1 MRSRPR
7 WSRWLLLA
15 GSMLLAGGAVSPAL
29 AGHEDDAEYGS
40 VYGRIRHL
48 EGGLTLERAG
58 EGTATEGMVND
69 PVTPG
74 DRLTTQDGRAE
85 LGLADGSVLWLD
97 RGTRLDVRNLADI
110 DNQYEKTN
118 LVALESGAIRIDTP
132 DPENRDQS
140 FRIDTEA
147 GSIYL
152 LSGGSFRIENEDG
165 ATTVY
170 SFRGVA
176 ELSGDEDSV
185 LVRTGERSS
194 VQPGRL
200 PSEPRRF
207 NTARLDDF
215 DRFVDARQEA
225 FLRRGG
231 DRDSPDVVED
241 VPYEVR
247 PYMSELSY
255 YGSWRNVPSYG
266 WVWRPVYAGS
276 WGPYSNGYWS
286 WCRGSW
292 VWVSYDPWGWAPY
305 HYGRWDFAVD
315 IGWIWIPG
323 RVWSGAWVSFAVGPS
338 YVGWCPLNYYNRPV
352 FHDVTIINSVNINVN
367 RLKPRGWRFVNAD
380 RFEERRPGRTFVR
393 ADRLPRGTD
402 LVLTS
407 RLPRFDPKD
416 VGRRPEQGERLMEQ
430 VRKNRTPLPAVVDR
444 ESRPVSFRNIEKESE
459 PRSRR
464 GNSPR
469 DQAQARGKNRPQ
481 DQAAPRGQDNP
492 REQGGPRPERGQSA
506 ERPRRP
512 NPDNGMRAP
521 APGPATTARPP
532 RRPAGPDRVQEPRQ
546 APPSRQGSRP
556 PDRGRGPS
564 ENQAHPRRETP
575 PPAGASEA
583 PRRDSRPAD
592 PGRPGSRSDQ
602 KIERLFDGVRGDRN
616 RGRMEPQRV
625 EPPRGQTS
633 RIGPPAPGRP
643 RVEAPRPEHPPSPR
657 PSAPPRTPKPPKDND
672 KGNDGGH

>member
-1 MRSRPR
+1 
-7 WSRWLLLA
+7 
-15 GSMLLAGGAVSPAL
+15 MLLAGGVVSPAF
-29 AGHEDDAEYGS
+29 AGPDEDDPEYGS
-40 VYGRIRHL
+40 VYGRIRYL

-58 EGTATEGMVND
+58 EGSVTDGVVND

-74 DRLTTQDGRAE
+74 DRVSTEDGRAE
-85 LGLADGSVLWLD
+85 ISLADGSVVWFD
-97 RGTRLDVRNLADI
+97 QDTRVSLRNLADL
-110 DNQYEKTN
+110 DNRYEKTN
-118 LVALESGAIRIDTP
+118 LIALESGAFRVDTS
-132 DPENRDQS
+132 DPESRDQT

-152 LSGGSFRIENEDG
+152 LSGGSYRIENEDG

-215 DRFVDARQEA
+215 DRFVDSRQEA

-231 DRDSPDVVED
+231 DGDSRDIPQD

-255 YGSWRNVPSYG
+255 YGSWRMVPSYG

-276 WGPYSNGYWS
+276 WGPYTNGYWS
-286 WCRGSW
+286 WCRGGW

-305 HYGRWDFAVD
+305 HYGRWDFATD
-315 IGWIWIPG
+315 IGWVWIPG

-352 FHDVTIINSVNINVN
+352 FHDVTIVNTTYINVN
-367 RLKPRGWRFVNAD
+367 HLRPRGWRFVNVD
-380 RFEERRPGRTFVR
+380 RFDERRPGRSFVR
-393 ADRLPRGTD
+393 ADRLPRGTEV
-402 LVLTS
+402 VLTS
-407 RLPRFDPKD
+407 RLPRFDSKET
-416 VGRRPEQGERLMEQ
+416 GRRPDQGERLMEQ
-430 VRKNRTPLPAVVDR
+430 VRRDRTPLPAAVDR
-444 ESRPVSFRNIEKESE
+444 ESRPVSFRSMEKDSE

-464 GNSPR
+464 GDTPR
-469 DQAQARGKNRPQ
+469 DQALPRGRGRGP
-481 DQAAPRGQDNP
+481 DQEKPRGQENP
-492 REQGGPRPERGQSA
+492 NEQARPRPERGQSA
-506 ERPRRP
+506 DRPRRP
-512 NPDNGMRAP
+512 DSDDSMRAP
-521 APGPATTARPP
+521 APGPSTSVRPP
-532 RRPAGPDRVQEPRQ
+532 RRPGAPGRVQEPRQ
-546 APPSRQGSRP
+546 SQPDRQGSRP

-564 ENQAHPRRETP
+564 DSQAHPRRESA
-575 PPAGASEA
+575 PPAGAGEA
-583 PRRDSRPAD
+583 PRRDSRPVD
-592 PGRPGSRSDQ
+592 PGRQGARSDQ
-602 KIERLFDGVRGDRN
+602 KIERLFDGVRGDRS
-616 RGRMEPQRV
+616 RGRTEPQRV
-625 EPPRGQTS
+625 QPQGGQPN

-643 RVEAPRPEHPPSPR
+643 GLQGPRPERPPSPR
-657 PSAPPRTPKPPKDND
+657 PSAPPRAQKPPKDND
-672 KGNDGGH
+672 KGNSGDHRH